1 MRTVHL
7 IVIHC
12 SATKENET
20 FTEIELEKSHRQ
32 RGLNGIGY
40 HYYIRRDGNIK
51 STRPVRKPG
60 AHARG
65 HNLDSIAICY
75 EGGLNQRGVPKDTR
89 TEWQK
94 HSMIVLIRALL
105 TDFPM
110 CHICGHRDLPQIPDD
125 NSLIEPESW
134 LRECPCFDAAREYG
148 KRMLRI
154 TMVVSL
160 VGCVIIL
167 ALRPLILD
175 FYRDKL
181 TETAKIGRA
190 HV

>member
-20 FTEIELEKSHRQ
+20 FTEMELEKSHRQ

-94 HSMIVLIRALL
+94 HSMIVLIRTLL

-110 CHICGHRDLPQIPDD
+110 CHICGHRDLPQILDD

-134 LRECPCFDAAREYG
+134 LEECPCFDAAREYG
-148 KRMLRI
+148 YLREGVPS
-154 TMVVSL
+154 T
-160 VGCVIIL
+160 
-167 ALRPLILD
+167 P
-175 FYRDKL
+175 
-181 TETAKIGRA
+181 
-190 HV
+190 

>member
-20 FTEIELEKSHRQ
+20 FTEMELEKSHRQ

-94 HSMIVLIRALL
+94 HSMI
-105 TDFPM
+105 M
-110 CHICGHRDLPQIPDD
+110 
-125 NSLIEPESW
+125 E
-134 LRECPCFDAAREYG
+134 
-148 KRMLRI
+148 
-154 TMVVSL
+154 
-160 VGCVIIL
+160 
-167 ALRPLILD
+167 
-175 FYRDKL
+175 
-181 TETAKIGRA
+181 
-190 HV
+190 

>member
-148 KRMLRI
+148 YLKKE
-154 TMVVSL
+154 VVS
-160 VGCVIIL
+160 
-167 ALRPLILD
+167 
-175 FYRDKL
+175 K
-181 TETAKIGRA
+181 
-190 HV
+190 